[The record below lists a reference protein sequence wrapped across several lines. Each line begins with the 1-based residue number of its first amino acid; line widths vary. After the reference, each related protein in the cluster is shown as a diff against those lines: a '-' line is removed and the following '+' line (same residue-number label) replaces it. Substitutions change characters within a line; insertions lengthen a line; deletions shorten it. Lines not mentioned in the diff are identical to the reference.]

1 MSSLDKE
8 LKYIKL
14 KDLLFVIL
22 YAVVIS
28 LLLGIVIG
36 IVDYYLQ
43 SFIRFSFSM
52 IMFFM
57 SAMFIGT
64 QVRKQYDYPHIVY
77 TVITGVF
84 LVLQAVIIYS
94 LPQIYPI
101 AMEAGDIAAIFDIGM
116 YFQLF
121 LQMILYTIT
130 SFSFNSLLF
139 VLIVAVGTYQG
150 VRRTY

>member
-22 YAVVIS
+22 YAVIIS
-28 LLLGIVIG
+28 TLLGVVIG
-36 IVDYYLQ
+36 IVD
-43 SFIRFSFSM
+43 SFLSSSIGFSFSM
-52 IMFFM
+52 IMYFI
-57 SAMFIGT
+57 SAIFIGN

-84 LVLQAVIIYS
+84 LVVQALIIYA
-94 LPQIYPI
+94 LPI
-101 AMEAGDIAAIFDIGM
+101 AYQVVQLNNLSPLNVFD
-116 YFQLF
+116 L
-121 LQMILYTIT
+121 
-130 SFSFNSLLF
+130 SLLWNSIIYRF
-139 VLIVAVGTYQG
+139 TASSSLFSLLYPLFIAVGIYQG